1 MPRSAKIV
9 FGGGFGVGK
18 TTAIGS
24 LSEVPPMQTEE
35 ILTAAS
41 VEVDD
46 LEGLDAK
53 KTTTVA
59 LDFGR
64 VSLNSGAM
72 RLYLFGT
79 PGQERFWFM
88 WDSVCHGALG
98 AVVIV
103 DTRRLDHSFA
113 ILDYFE
119 DRQIPFIVAVNEFDG
134 ARRHTPEKVAEAL
147 DLDDDI
153 PILLFDAR
161 DRASSKE
168 VLVNILEHAIERVRR
183 TGVAAG
189 VE

>member
-1 MPRSAKIV
+1 MPKSAKIV

-18 TTAIGS
+18 TTAIGT
-24 LSEVPPMQTEE
+24 LSEIPPMQTEE
-35 ILTAAS
+35 VLTEAS
-41 VEVDD
+41 VDVDD
-46 LEGLDAK
+46 LAGLDGK

-88 WDSVCHGALG
+88 WDSVCDGALG

-119 DRQIPFIVAVNEFDG
+119 DRQIPFIVAVNEFEG
-134 ARRHTPEKVAEAL
+134 ARRHTAEKVAAAL
-147 DLDDDI
+147 DLDDHI
-153 PILLFDAR
+153 PVLLFDAR
-161 DRASSKE
+161 DRESSKA
-168 VLVNILEHAIERVRR
+168 VLINILEHAIDHVRR
-183 TGVAAG
+183 TGTPD
-189 VE
+189 